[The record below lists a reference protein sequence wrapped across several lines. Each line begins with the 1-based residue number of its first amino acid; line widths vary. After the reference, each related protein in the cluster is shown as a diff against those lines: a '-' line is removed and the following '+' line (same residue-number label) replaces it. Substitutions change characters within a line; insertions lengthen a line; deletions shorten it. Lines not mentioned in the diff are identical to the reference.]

1 MRERLSAAT
10 ARDFDV
16 VKLTDALRFLA
27 CMVQNHGDPRSAA
40 KQFALK
46 YPTSPHVALIDREA
60 GAGMLGTKAAVPG
73 MVRPPWDANLPTSL
87 AVAFATFLGA
97 LTLIGRFGRDGVPA
111 LQRAVF
117 DKPMIVGSRS
127 GQNVRFVKQGDAK
140 PAKAKALARLMIHR
154 AKVANISVF
163 DQELFRLAAPG
174 SIDFLRDE
182 LAQELAPG
190 LDRLFVDESLA
201 ATEDS
206 PAGITHGIAPLSSTG
221 NAAEDLKALVAAFVS
236 GGGSLAGAVVLIS
249 SANAVALSL
258 PTGFDGVVR
267 YPALTASG
275 GILGGLPCL
284 ASDAV
289 GDRVILVDTSRTFL
303 ADEGEADVAV
313 ATQAAVELDDAPSGS
328 VATGSPEAPSATQLV
343 SLWQTNSIGI
353 RVERLMRWETVG
365 GAVAWVNGADYLVS
379 GSPA

>member
-10 ARDFDV
+10 ARDLDV
-16 VKLTDALRFLA
+16 VKLTDSLRFLA
-27 CMVQNHGDPRSAA
+27 CLVQNGGDPLGAA

-46 YPTSPHVALIDREA
+46 YPSSPHAALVQREA
-60 GAGMLGTKAAVPG
+60 GAGIKGKAAVPG

-87 AVAFATFLGA
+87 AVAFAAFLSSF
-97 LTLIGRFGRDGVPA
+97 TLLGRFGRDGVPA

-117 DKPMIVGSRS
+117 DKPMLVGTRS
-127 GQNVRFVKQGDAK
+127 GENVRFVGQGDAK
-140 PAKAKALARLMIHR
+140 PARAKVLTRLMLHP

-163 DQELFRLAAPG
+163 EQELFRLAAPG

-201 ATEDS
+201 ATADS

-221 NAAEDLKALVAAFVS
+221 DPAADLKALVAAFVA
-236 GGGSLAGAVVLIS
+236 GGGSLAGAVLLIS
-249 SANAVALSL
+249 STNAVALSL
-258 PTGFDGVVR
+258 STGIDGVVR
-267 YPALTASG
+267 YLALTVSG

-289 GDRVILVDTSRTFL
+289 GDRVILVDTSRVFI
-303 ADEGEADVAV
+303 ADDGEVDVAV
-313 ATQAAVELDDAPSGS
+313 ATHAAIELDDAPSGS
-328 VATGSPEAPSATQLV
+328 VATGSPLAPSATSLV
-343 SLWQTNSIGI
+343 SLWQTDSVGV
-353 RVERLMRWETVG
+353 RVERLMRWETVA
-365 GAVAWVNGADYLVS
+365 GAVAWVDGADYLVL